1 MQRDLQSCS
10 VKEQVRGD
18 EDVVEELDT
27 NWNGQWGDRRR
38 RRKGHT
44 LDAVLGGAGDLSQ
57 HDLAFER
64 AENNQTE
71 FH

>member
-1 MQRDLQSCS
+1 
-10 VKEQVRGD
+10 
-18 EDVVEELDT
+18 
-27 NWNGQWGDRRR
+27 
-38 RRKGHT
+38 
-44 LDAVLGGAGDLSQ
+44 VLGGAGDLSQ